1 MASNR
6 LHARGFLPGFY
17 FAVISKR
24 VSHVFILDCE
34 YSIYTYEW
42 FHMRAHTEY
51 VQSLICVYCTECAVM
66 NRNAMPCLAMP
77 CLALPRMCIY
87 IYIVWCRGGVCKLQF
102 LYCFSSPR
110 AGCSAWHLRPSTLC
124 GERSEHGW
132 RPLFLGQRSLACFAD
147 CKWFSIRAHF
157 RIIWKH
163 LFIILYISLCFPM
176 FFSSQSCCEADF
188 FALQT
193 AARLLEQLGL
203 GASGPGAADLVPLDM
218 RLYSNRQTT

>member
-1 MASNR
+1 MCTLWSA
-6 LHARGFLPGFY
+6 
-17 FAVISKR
+17 
-24 VSHVFILDCE
+24 
-34 YSIYTYEW
+34 
-42 FHMRAHTEY
+42 
-51 VQSLICVYCTECAVM
+51 CTECAVM

-77 CLALPRMCIY
+77 CLALPCLATYVYIY
-87 IYIVWCRGGVCKLQF
+87 IYTYIVWCRGGVCKLQF

-163 LFIILYISLCFPM
+163 LFMLSNV
-176 FFSSQSCCEADF
+176 FSFKNMQWSWLFCTSDCSKASWTTWTWGLRTWCC
-188 FALQT
+188 
-193 AARLLEQLGL
+193 
-203 GASGPGAADLVPLDM
+203 DLVPLDM

>member
-1 MASNR
+1 
-6 LHARGFLPGFY
+6 
-17 FAVISKR
+17 
-24 VSHVFILDCE
+24 
-34 YSIYTYEW
+34 
-42 FHMRAHTEY
+42 
-51 VQSLICVYCTECAVM
+51 
-66 NRNAMPCLAMP
+66 MP
-77 CLALPRMCIY
+77 CLALPCLATYVYIYYNY

-132 RPLFLGQRSLACFAD
+132 RPLFLGQRSLECFAD

-163 LFIILYISLCFPM
+163 LFMLSNV
-176 FFSSQSCCEADF
+176 FSSQSCSEADF

-218 RLYSNRQTT
+218 RLYSNRLRK